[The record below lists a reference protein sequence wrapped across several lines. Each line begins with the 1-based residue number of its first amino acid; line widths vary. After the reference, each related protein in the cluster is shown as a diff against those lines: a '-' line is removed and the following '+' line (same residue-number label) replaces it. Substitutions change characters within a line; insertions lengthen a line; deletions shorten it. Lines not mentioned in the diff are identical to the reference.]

1 MGYSDYDS
9 LYSNYGMSDYSSALD
24 VSDSLASGIGAIIG
38 ASLGLIILGTLAIL
52 VLQIVANW
60 KIFVKAGEKGWKSI
74 IPFYNTAIL
83 YKISGMSPWLVL
95 LCLGMFIP
103 VVNFFVAIAF
113 AVFALYQPINLA
125 KGFRKSTGFTVGMIM
140 LPFVF
145 NLILGLGKSEYY
157 GFDEVKS
164 AETVETKAE

>member
-1 MGYSDYDS
+1 M
-9 LYSNYGMSDYSSALD
+9 YSSYSTISSYPTTTASS
-24 VSDSLASGIGAIIG
+24 SDIATILGAAVG
-38 ASLGLIILGTLAIL
+38 GFLGLIIVGALAIL

-60 KIFVKAGEKGWKSI
+60 KLFVKAGEKGWKAI

-83 YKISGMSPWLVL
+83 FKISGMSPWLVL
-95 LCLGMFIP
+95 LYLGMFIP

-125 KGFRKSTGFTVGMIM
+125 KGFKKSTGFTVGMIM

-145 NLILGLGKSEYY
+145 NLILGLGSSQYY